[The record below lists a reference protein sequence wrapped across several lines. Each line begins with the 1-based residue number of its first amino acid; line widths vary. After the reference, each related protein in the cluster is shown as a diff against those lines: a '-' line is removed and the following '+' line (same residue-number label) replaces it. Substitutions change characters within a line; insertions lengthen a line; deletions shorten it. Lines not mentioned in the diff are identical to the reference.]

1 MLGVDSVEQV
11 LPLVLVVVNVFF
23 YLWHRPDMWA
33 CEIVFQT
40 SGLGFCYCKGVGFGF
55 CFLDFAV
62 GCGCWLL
69 LKIIIRYICILD
81 LRMI

>member
-11 LPLVLVVVNVFF
+11 LPLVLVIVFF

-33 CEIVFQT
+33 CEIVFQI
-40 SGLGFCYCKGVGFGF
+40 SGLGFCYCKGRGFWILFSRF
-55 CFLDFAV
+55 C
-62 GCGCWLL
+62 CWLWL
-69 LKIIIRYICILD
+69 LVTVKNNHSVICILD